1 LIADFGLMIADFWD
15 CGLTIEIADFW
26 DCGFRIDDC
35 GFVGLR
41 IDD

>member
-1 LIADFGLMIADFWD
+1 LIADFELMIADFWE